1 MLYNALSCRF
11 VSSVDV
17 SMIPFTWDPNGTVPN
32 EVHPKLVRNHLAFAE
47 KPLEPFHFGTT
58 EGTIPYGTLPFGP
71 NVDKQKEME
80 QSQIKTDMKIK
91 DDSFVCFIISRAKY
105 RGKLDFCD

>member
-1 MLYNALSCRF
+1 MLYNAVSCRF

-32 EVHPKLVRNHLAFAE
+32 EVNPKLVRNHLAFAE
-47 KPLEPFHFGTT
+47 EPLEPFHFGTV
-58 EGTIPYGTLPFGP
+58 PFGS
-71 NVDKQKEME
+71 NANKQNEME

-105 RGKLDFCD
+105 RGKVDFCD